1 MGIYRWGGGA
11 VEETEM
17 TMVAMM
23 GGEPFWRVRGT
34 DKGRG
39 GAQKP
44 FGGRKEEN

>member
-1 MGIYRWGGGA
+1 
-11 VEETEM
+11 M
-17 TMVAMM
+17 TMVVMM

-34 DKGRG
+34 DKERKKEEKC